1 MSLNNV
7 RARLKVLD
15 ISAAKMKIEPPSD
28 FDELVATTYEEQ
40 LDRMRN
46 YLNYADS
53 EEIPR
58 PLEHI
63 VDDWTV
69 GRIISTMR
77 LRDPEYGLYMQ
88 TIAEGHVVRKYAPK
102 GGYFMADPSNA
113 LDAVPW
119 EEIVKY
125 RRMTRGGGE

>member
-7 RARLKVLD
+7 HTKLKVLD
-15 ISAAKMKIEPPSD
+15 ITPEKMKMEKPED
-28 FDELVATTYEEQ
+28 LDALVAMLFAEQ
-40 LDRMRN
+40 TDRMRN
-46 YLNYADS
+46 YLNYCEF

-69 GRIISTMR
+69 GKVIATMR
-77 LRDPEYGLYMQ
+77 LRDPKYGLYLQ
-88 TIAEGHVVRKYAPK
+88 TIATGHVVRKYAPK
-102 GGYFMADPSNA
+102 GGYFVADQSNA

-119 EEIVKY
+119 EEIAKY
-125 RRMTRGGGE
+125 RRMTRGGGA

>member
-1 MSLNNV
+1 MSLTNV
-7 RARLKVLD
+7 QTKLEVLD
-15 ISAAKMKIEPPSD
+15 ITPKKMKMEKEALD
-28 FDELVATTYEEQ
+28 ALVAMLFAEQ
-40 LDRMRN
+40 SDRMRN
-46 YLNYADS
+46 YLNYLDF

-69 GRIISTMR
+69 GKVIATMR
-77 LRDPEYGLYMQ
+77 LRDPEYGLYLQ

-102 GGYFMADPSNA
+102 GGYFVSDPSNS